1 MNLWNWQRLEAWLTL
16 NARKSTRRRTPRNLP
31 AQAEMLESR
40 ALLSTL
46 TVTTLDDTNVD
57 GDGQLSLREAITI
70 ANSNS
75 AGVTIDGVSSGD
87 VNDSIVFS
95 TGLNG
100 TISLTGGQL
109 SISAP
114 VSISGGSNIT
124 IDAQQDSRILDLTAA
139 AGTVALD
146 GLTLV
151 NGQAATGS
159 GGAIQAA
166 AGTTLN
172 ISNSTLSGNSTL
184 GAAGNGGA
192 ISSAGS
198 LNIIGSTLTGNSTV
212 GANSDGGA
220 IAATGTLAVVNST
233 LTGNFTTAADADGGA
248 IYSTGATV
256 SLVNATIDLNDAG
269 GIGGGINASG
279 VATINNTIIAQNSA
293 GSSADLEIVEATTT
307 LNNSL
312 IGSNAGT
319 TLTAAAVGLPDANGN
334 LIGTAAVTID
344 PGLGALADNGGSVQT
359 QALLS
364 TSVARDAGDIAFALD
379 LLGVTLTTDA
389 RGTGFLRT
397 DGIADI
403 GAFEVQAG
411 INLGPVNIVPAA
423 QSIITGTNLTFSVDA
438 GTRLAI
444 RDPDA
449 GGKPVEVTLTA
460 TNGTVTLSQVTGLT
474 FTTGDGAADA
484 ALTFSGTVADI
495 NAALDGAVF
504 SPTAAFTGAA
514 SLQIATSDL
523 GNTGSGGTLTD
534 SDTLAITVAAA
545 GANLTPVI
553 TAPSATLSATIGTA
567 LNFDASTGTISISDN
582 DNSGTDL
589 SVTLTATHGTL
600 TLGSTAGLAF
610 TVGDGT
616 ADATI
621 TFTGSLADINAA
633 LATLSFTSSGSFQ
646 GPATVVVDVDDQ
658 FGDATATASQTIN
671 LTVAAANLAPVN
683 NLPVAQTVTVGSTLN
698 FTAGS
703 GNLISISDADAGDT
717 PIQVTLT
724 ATNGTFTL
732 GTLAGLTFSAG
743 DGTTDTTATF
753 TGTLADINTALE
765 SLSFTAAAAGAA
777 TLQIDTNDQGSTG
790 TGGSLTD
797 SDILSINALAVNVG
811 PINTVPVVTLNATA
825 GAALVFS
832 TANGNL
838 ISIADADAGVNP
850 VEVSLTAVNGTL
862 TLSGVAGLTFTNG
875 DGTADAQMTF
885 RGTLADINSAL
896 AGASFTANAG
906 FSGAASVIV
915 ATNDL
920 GNTGGGGAK
929 TDVDVVSINVAA
941 AVANVAPVNTVP
953 TVTVNATTGVAVVFS
968 TANGNL
974 ISIADA
980 DAGANPVQVT
990 LTAVNGTLS
999 LSGVAGLTFTAGDGT
1014 ADAQMTFTGTI
1025 AAINAALAGASFT
1038 SNPGFTGAA
1047 AVVVTTSDLGN
1058 TGSGGAQTDTDV
1070 IAVNVAAS
1078 GAVNVAPVNTIP
1090 TVTVNATTGVAI
1102 VFSTANGNLISIADA
1117 DAGANPVQVTLTAV
1131 NGTLSLSAVA
1141 GLTFTAGDGTADAQ
1155 MTFTGTIAAINA
1167 ALAGASFTST
1177 AGFVGNAALIVTTND
1192 LGNTGSGGP
1201 QTDTDVVT
1209 IAVAAAGSANLPPV
1223 NTLPGTQTVAA
1234 GGTITFRTAIQR
1246 DLSGPWV
1253 INGQATSISLDGSN
1267 AVFTNEF
1274 RASARGRVVSG
1285 SQVVADEWGGLVGTV
1300 SSDGNSISW
1309 SNGTLWSRPAS
1320 PSVNTSISIADPDA
1334 GTSPVSVTLTSVG
1347 GTVTLSQTTGL
1358 TFTAG
1363 DGTADAA
1370 MTFTGTLA
1378 NINAALQGS
1387 TYTANAGFSG
1397 EGSLTIVTNDLASG
1411 GALSDTDTLRI
1422 NVVSRSNSS
1431 LEGAWSING
1440 QGTSIAVLGNSG
1452 NVRFT
1457 NEFGDTA
1464 SGRII
1469 SSTQVIADG
1478 WGGLVGTVSADGNTI
1493 NWANNTTWVRAQVSP
1508 PSFTPPTLA
1517 MNWSINGNQSTQ
1529 ITTNSPFS
1537 LTFRNE
1543 FGDTSAGTFTS
1554 PTQVVATGW
1563 GNLVGNL
1570 NANGTE
1576 IQWANNTR
1584 WTTSTPAIQP
1594 SSLDSA
1600 FADPLMTSMV

>member
-16 NARKSTRRRTPRNLP
+16 NARKSTRRRTPRAMP
-31 AQAEMLESR
+31 AHAELLESR

-46 TVTTLDDTNVD
+46 TVTTLDDTNVN

-75 AGVTIDGVSSGD
+75 AGVTIDGVSSAD
-87 VNDSIVFS
+87 VNDSIVFA

-100 TISLTGGQL
+100 TISLTGGQF

-124 IDAQQDSRILDLTAA
+124 IDAQQASRIFDLTAT
-139 AGTVALD
+139 AGVVTLD

-151 NGQAATGS
+151 NGSVSTGS

-166 AGTTLN
+166 LGSTLTV
-172 ISNSTLSGNSTL
+172 SNSTLSGNSTT
-184 GAAGNGGA
+184 GAAVNGGA

-198 LNIIGSTLTGNSTV
+198 LNIVGSTLTGNFTA
-212 GANSDGGA
+212 GLDSDGGA

-269 GIGGGINASG
+269 GIGGGVNVSG
-279 VATINNTIIAQNSA
+279 IATINNTIIAQNTA
-293 GSSADLEIVEATTT
+293 GASTDLEIVEATTT
-307 LNNSL
+307 FNNSL

-319 TLTAAAVGLPDANGN
+319 TLTAAAVGSPDLNGN
-334 LIGTAAVTID
+334 LIGTAAVNID
-344 PGLGALADNGGSVQT
+344 AGLGVLADNGGAVQT

-411 INLGPVNIVPAA
+411 INLAPVNILPAA
-423 QSIITGTNLTFSVDA
+423 QSVVTGTTLTLSADA

-444 RDPDA
+444 SDVDA
-449 GGKPVEVTLTA
+449 GGKPVQVTLTA

-474 FTTGDGAADA
+474 FTTGDGTADA
-484 ALTFSGTVADI
+484 ALTFTGTVADI
-495 NAALDGAVF
+495 NAALDGAIF

-514 SLQIATSDL
+514 SLQVVTSDQ
-523 GNTGSGGTLTD
+523 GNTGTGGTLTD
-534 SDTLAITVAAA
+534 TDTLAITVTAA
-545 GANLTPVI
+545 GVNLTPVI
-553 TAPSATLSATIGTA
+553 TAPSATLAATIGTA

-600 TLGSTAGLAF
+600 TLGSTAGLTF
-610 TVGDGT
+610 TTGDGS
-616 ADATI
+616 ADATT
-621 TFTGSLADINAA
+621 TFMGSLADINAA

-646 GPATVVVDVDDQ
+646 GPATVTVDVDDQ
-658 FGDATATASQTIN
+658 FGDATATASQTVN
-671 LTVAAANLAPVN
+671 LTVAAANVAPIN
-683 NLPVAQTVTVGSTLN
+683 NLPGTQTVTIGSTLN

-703 GNLISISDADAGDT
+703 GNLISISDADAGT
-717 PIQVTLT
+717 NPLQVTLT

-732 GTLAGLTFSAG
+732 GTTAGLTFSAG
-743 DGTTDTTATF
+743 DGTADATATF
-753 TGTLADINTALE
+753 TGTLADLNTALA
-765 SLSFTAAAAGAA
+765 SLSFTATAAGAA
-777 TLQIDTNDQGSTG
+777 TLQIDTNDQGNTG
-790 TGGSLTD
+790 TGGALID

-811 PINTVPVVTLNATA
+811 PINTVPVATVNATT
-825 GAALVFS
+825 GVALVFS
-832 TANGNL
+832 TANGNA
-838 ISIADADAGVNP
+838 ISIADADAGV
-850 VEVSLTAVNGTL
+850 
-862 TLSGVAGLTFTNG
+862 
-875 DGTADAQMTF
+875 
-885 RGTLADINSAL
+885 
-896 AGASFTANAG
+896 
-906 FSGAASVIV
+906 
-915 ATNDL
+915 
-920 GNTGGGGAK
+920 
-929 TDVDVVSINVAA
+929 
-941 AVANVAPVNTVP
+941 
-953 TVTVNATTGVAVVFS
+953 
-968 TANGNL
+968 
-974 ISIADA
+974 
-980 DAGANPVQVT
+980 NPVQVT

-999 LSGVAGLTFTAGDGT
+999 LSGVAGLTFSSGDGT
-1014 ADAQMTFTGTI
+1014 ADAQMTFTGTV

-1038 SNPGFTGAA
+1038 STTGFTGAG
-1047 AVVVTTSDLGN
+1047 AVIITTNDQGN
-1058 TGSGGAQTDTDV
+1058 TGGGGAQTDTDV
-1070 IAVNVAAS
+1070 VNVNVAA
-1078 GAVNVAPVNTIP
+1078 AAAANVAPINTVP
-1090 TVTVNATTGVAI
+1090 VTVNATTGVAV
-1102 VFSTANGNLISIADA
+1102 VFSTANGNLIAIADA
-1117 DAGANPVQVTLTAV
+1117 DAGTNPVQVTLTAT
-1131 NGTLSLSAVA
+1131 NGTLSLSGIA
-1141 GLTFTAGDGTADAQ
+1141 GLSFTAGDGTADAT
-1155 MTFTGTIAAINA
+1155 MTFTGTVSAINA

-1177 AGFVGNAALIVTTND
+1177 AGFTGPAQITITTND
-1192 LGNTGSGGP
+1192 QGNTGTGGA
-1201 QTDTDVVT
+1201 QSDTDT
-1209 IAVAAAGSANLPPV
+1209 IAVTVAAASTNLPPV
-1223 NTLPGTQTVAA
+1223 NTLPGTQTVGA
-1234 GGTITFRTAIQR
+1234 GGTITFRTAVTR
-1246 DLSGPWV
+1246 DQSGPWS
-1253 INGQATSISLDGSN
+1253 INGRGTSIVLNGSN
-1267 AVFTNEF
+1267 ATFTNEF
-1274 RASARGRVVSG
+1274 GDVAQGRVIS
-1285 SQVVADEWGGLVGTV
+1285 STQVIADGWGGLIGDI
-1300 SSDGNSISW
+1300 SADGNSISW
-1309 SNGTLWSRPAS
+1309 RNGTLWSRPAS

-1334 GTSPVSVTLTSVG
+1334 GSSPVSVTLTAVG
-1347 GTVTLSQTTGL
+1347 GTLTLSQTSGL

-1370 MTFTGTLA
+1370 MTFTGTIA

-1387 TYTANAGFSG
+1387 TYTADAGFSG
-1397 EGSLTIVTNDLASG
+1397 EGSLTIVTNDLAAG
-1411 GALSDTDTLRI
+1411 GALSDTDTLKI
-1422 NVVSRSNSS
+1422 NVVGQNNSS
-1431 LEGAWSING
+1431 LEGAWRING
-1440 QGTSIAVLGNSG
+1440 QSASIAVLGNSG
-1452 NVRFT
+1452 KVRFT

-1464 SGRII
+1464 NGRII

-1493 NWANNTTWVRAQVSP
+1493 NWANNTTWVRAQVTP
-1508 PSFTPPTLA
+1508 PSSFTPPTLA
-1517 MNWSINGNQSTQ
+1517 MNWFINGNQSTQ

-1543 FGDTSAGTFTS
+1543 FGNTSAGTFTS

-1584 WTTSTPAIQP
+1584 WTTSTPAVQP